1 MSEKKIIEPAFD
13 AVMRVDNI
21 PSKGRRLKI
30 DLNDEQCKAVAKQL
44 KIDELCS
51 LKAEL
56 LIMQIK
62 GGLHI
67 SGELFAKPVQKSVI
81 SFKPVEQ
88 EINEK
93 INRIFLLGKLQDEP
107 EEGSEIFVDLEGD
120 DDLPDYYDEPE
131 LDLSEL
137 ILEILSLEIDQ
148 FPRLEGE
155 EMPVLQDEP
164 QSSPFDILKDMQA
177 KSKKAGKD

>member
-1 MSEKKIIEPAFD
+1 MNENQTIDPSFTAI
-13 AVMRVDNI
+13 MRVDNL

-44 KIDELCS
+44 KIDELSS

-56 LIMQIK
+56 LVTQIK

-67 SGELFAKPVQKSVI
+67 SGNLFAKLVQKSVI

-88 EINEK
+88 VISEK
-93 INRIFLLGKLQDEP
+93 ISRIFLLGKPSDEAAKSP
-107 EEGSEIFVDLEGD
+107 EIFVDLEGD
-120 DDLPDYYDEPE
+120 DDLPDFYDEPE

-137 ILEILSLEIDQ
+137 VLETLSLEIDQ
-148 FPRLEGE
+148 FPRLKGE
-155 EMPVLQDEP
+155 KMPVLQDEP

-177 KSKKAGKD
+177 KIKKD